1 MSEKEFI
8 KSALLGVGIGTVII
22 VALTWLAVVT
32 A

>member
-8 KSALLGVGIGTVII
+8 KSALLGVAIGTVII
-22 VALTWLAVVT
+22 VAITWLSAVT